1 MPNRLP
7 LPEATLAITALN
19 SSVSSS
25 FLPTDTIETIFNQLM
40 VEEWKVD
47 SNFEGYYNTC
57 APTTCTYT
65 NIRRMDLLYVIATI
79 AGLFGGL
86 VIVLRLLTPV
96 IVRLVNWIVAAWRY
110 LYSCANDQ
118 ERVRQTG
125 NMYCRF
131 VIKY

>member
-7 LPEATLAITALN
+7 LPEATLSITALN

-25 FLPTDTIETIFNQLM
+25 FLPTDMIDTIFNRLM

-57 APTTCTYT
+57 APATCTYT
-65 NIRRMDLLYVIATI
+65 IIRRMDLLYVIATM

-96 IVRLVNWIVAAWRY
+96 IVRLVNWIVARWRY
-110 LYSCANDQ
+110 RYLCANDQ